1 VLFPG
6 CMMKDLLKK
15 RLPFLSLLAL
25 SLLLSVL
32 SPHFLT
38 LENLSTVARQTA
50 VINIIA
56 IGMTVV
62 IIAGGV
68 DLSVGSVLALSGV
81 CGTMLMER
89 GAGVLPATLLG
100 ILTGALWGLLTGLV
114 ITRLRVPAFIA
125 TLGGLGMARGLT
137 LLITDGRP
145 VTEVPKSFARLGD
158 GNLLGFVPVPVLL
171 LIMVAAII
179 SCALRYTRFGRYAYA
194 MGGNAQ
200 AAHLSGINLGL
211 YYVVFYSVLGA
222 LTGLAGMIEASRLV
236 TGQPTAGEGYELRAI
251 AAVVIGGGSLSGGA
265 GTVMGTTVAAFIM
278 SLLNNGCNLLG
289 ISPFIQQILIG
300 GIIVLAVAADEYRR
314 RKLG

>member
-1 VLFPG
+1 
-6 CMMKDLLKK
+6 MKDVLRKLT
-15 RLPFLSLLAL
+15 PFLTLLAL
-25 SLLLSVL
+25 SFLLAAL

-56 IGMTVV
+56 IGMTLV

-68 DLSVGSVLALSGV
+68 DLSVGSVLALCGV
-81 CGTMLMER
+81 CGTLVMEQ
-89 GAGVLPATLLG
+89 GVGVLAAISVG
-100 ILTGALWGLLTGLV
+100 ILAGASWGMLTGLV
-114 ITRLRVPAFIA
+114 ITRLRVPPFIA

-137 LLITDGRP
+137 LLITDGRT

-158 GNLLGFVPVPVLL
+158 GNFFGFVPVPVAL
-171 LIMVAAII
+171 LILVAGAM
-179 SCALRYTRFGRYAYA
+179 SCTLRYTRLGRYAYA

-200 AAHLSGINLGL
+200 AAHLSGINLGF
-211 YYVVFYSVLGA
+211 YYLIFYSLLGA

-251 AAVVIGGGSLSGGA
+251 AAVVIGGGSLNGGA
-265 GTVMGTTVAAFIM
+265 GTVLGTTVAAFIM

-289 ISPFIQQILIG
+289 ISPFLQQILIG
-300 GIIVLAVAADEYRR
+300 GIIVLAVATDEYRR